1 MQVSNERCEKSGL
14 KQLDI
19 IRLLVGLVDLYREW
33 NIQLDS
39 TYIENLLTILTRRFA
54 CCIAN
59 CNVNRFQPLH
69 SLEK

>member
-39 TYIENLLTILTRRFA
+39 T
-54 CCIAN
+54 
-59 CNVNRFQPLH
+59 
-69 SLEK
+69 